1 VVYEDLEAGELSL
14 ISLLFF
20 DGIINFL
27 EEKVTFFDLPEFT
40 RHLGWTFKIHL
51 FQPFFRRPG
60 CEKDQCP

>member
-1 VVYEDLEAGELSL
+1 VVYEDFEAGELSL

-27 EEKVTFFDLPEFT
+27 EEKVTFFDLPEVT
-40 RHLGWTFKIHL
+40 RPLGWAFKINL
-51 FQPFFRRPG
+51 FQPLFRRPG